1 MAEWIEINLAGAV
14 GGFMESPL
22 AMAEWIEICDA
33 VVISFFSSV
42 SASDGGVD

>member
-1 MAEWIEINLAGAV
+1 MAKDSADI
-14 GGFMESPL
+14 GFWSPL